1 MSLCRL
7 SCLRLT
13 VPENRAGIPW
23 VLPVRAE
30 HPSLLPLSAV
40 FSGKLLKMCSA
51 GESSA
56 GPGLCLEPEAGE
68 M

>member
-13 VPENRAGIPW
+13 VLENRAGVPW
-23 VLPVRAE
+23 VLPVCAE

-40 FSGKLLKMCSA
+40 FFGKLLKMCSA

-56 GPGLCLEPEAGE
+56 GPGLCLEIEAGE